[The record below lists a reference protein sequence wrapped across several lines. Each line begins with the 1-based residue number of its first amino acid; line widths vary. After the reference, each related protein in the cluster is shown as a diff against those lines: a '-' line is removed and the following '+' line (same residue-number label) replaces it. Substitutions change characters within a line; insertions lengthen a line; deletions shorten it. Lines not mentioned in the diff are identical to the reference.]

1 MTDDSGSEDYVSMEY
16 EIPMAMDG
24 VPNHFAPH
32 RLLFQFLQLDL
43 KDVVLVKIFRI
54 FAGICDPMT
63 QPEDSDELPLSVDLL
78 SQLVIALSYDV
89 VLQGRR
95 EDDARPWEASE
106 KDDQTVDIE
115 TIRFAISTKFH
126 IIVLAISKAVKA
138 DDELRVRYLHNDWK
152 NWTETSEY
160 WLPDLD
166 EDQMD
171 PLLKL
176 AYYICPVAL
185 MGLYRLFVPPKEAN
199 YNPALNPYSES
210 FIRLWKTHTDIVALA
225 LEMDRELEEEAW
237 TNKNDNVDTP
247 DLVKRVLLGSS
258 AVRTVLAW
266 ILQRTLPSKGQFLV
280 SESLDDDVRR
290 KTLLTFYDPLARSA
304 ANCGSISHDQHLLV
318 VALILL
324 RCRSPF
330 TPCWHDDKYLK
341 DISFPCFDSEDLLRR
356 VARRKKPLQATGDLM
371 VDMYY
376 RDQFDED
383 VKYVF
388 GYYDSDDDDD
398 ESDKSSNA
406 DSLIR
411 RGIAVRAMGNEQE
424 FDEEG
429 RDWRDCPRG
438 DNVNFTEE
446 YLNLEAQVAKL
457 SNSGESDYFF
467 ASWFEL
473 SQALEFLALT
483 QIESVDS
490 FMIRVG
496 QVAIHSI
503 AKAVKDEYTH
513 TDSKIVLK
521 EIYRYFVS
529 PAKFELL
536 SRVAE
541 DFTILPIHP
550 VTNFEVILLRNPYC
564 ALAILDELFMCNGL
578 RRSLIWFLTNH
589 VNPLMTLISYMYEFV
604 AGARGNS
611 TKREMKYLF
620 SRVGPLEISK
630 MEQLMMLHELFS
642 AADKW
647 LTDEDENTRIGELNC
662 MRLISYLC
670 LMIKRLLEDGIIRS
684 NQADVYEDY
693 SHEIQLLLFN
703 WIGKF
708 PEAREIFFKI
718 KLEKYGHPDS
728 TNNEPNNLNEQE
740 DSKNKEKG
748 KVNEG
753 KTKDSQTTKSEPL
766 SEVEDSQIVA
776 NAVKHIE
783 SMKDLDDVA
792 YAVKSMEPDIR
803 DTFVCFAD
811 ILVDHIYEVFVETEL
826 SDAEVS
832 KALEPPTSE
841 FDDIQV
847 FLSNFNALYRN
858 LAFVDRL
865 VARLAGWIVDTR
877 GEKPDHEE
885 TDFELELPAPHPEPE
900 VLLQEVADSEFS
912 DAFLNG
918 EDPFQSKPKEKKNKK
933 KSKSKR
939 RGKK

>member
-1 MTDDSGSEDYVSMEY
+1 MTDESGSEDYVSIEY
-16 EIPMAMDG
+16 ELPAAMDG

-32 RLLFQFLQLDL
+32 RLLFEFLKLDL

-54 FAGICDPMT
+54 LAGICDPMT

-95 EDDARPWEASE
+95 EDDPRPWEASE

-126 IIVLAISKAVKA
+126 MIVLAISKAVKA

-152 NWTETSEY
+152 NWTETSKY
-160 WLPDLD
+160 WLPDLN

-185 MGLYRLFVPPKEAN
+185 MGLYRLFVPPNEAD
-199 YNPALNPYSES
+199 YNAALNPYSES
-210 FIRLWKTHTDIVALA
+210 FIRLWKTHTDIVALG

-266 ILQRTLPSKGQFLV
+266 ILERTLPSNGKFLV
-280 SESLDDDVRR
+280 TESLDHDVRH

-304 ANCGSISHDQHLLV
+304 TNCGSISHDQHLLV

-330 TPCWHDDKYLK
+330 TPCWHDKKYLK

-356 VARRKKPLQATGDLM
+356 VARRRKPLQATGDLM

-388 GYYDSDDDDD
+388 GYYDSDEDD
-398 ESDKSSNA
+398 ESDKSSGA
-406 DSLIR
+406 DSLAR
-411 RGIAVRAMGNEQE
+411 RGIAIRATGNEQE

-438 DNVNFTEE
+438 ENVNFTEE
-446 YLNLEAQVAKL
+446 FLKLEALVAKL

-490 FMIRVG
+490 FMVRVG

-611 TKREMKYLF
+611 TKREIKYLF

-647 LTDEDENTRIGELNC
+647 LSDEDENTRIGELNC
-662 MRLISYLC
+662 LRLVSYLC

-718 KLEKYGHPDS
+718 KLEKYGLSDS
-728 TNNEPNNLNEQE
+728 AANESEALNRKKE
-740 DSKNKEKG
+740 SKASEKKE
-748 KVNEG
+748 
-753 KTKDSQTTKSEPL
+753 SASTKSQGL
-766 SEVEDSQIVA
+766 SEVEDCQIVA
-776 NAVKHIE
+776 NVVKYLE
-783 SMKDLDDVA
+783 SMKGLDDVA
-792 YAVKSMEPDIR
+792 YAVKCLEPDIR

-826 SDAEVS
+826 SDSEVP
-832 KALEPPTSE
+832 KALEPPTPE

-847 FLSNFNALYRN
+847 FLTNFNALNRN

-877 GEKPDHEE
+877 GENPDQEE
-885 TDFELELPAPHPEPE
+885 NDFEFQIASPHPEPE

-918 EDPFQSKPKEKKNKK
+918 EEPFQSKPKGKKSKK